1 MSRFSALTNSFSSH
15 PFIGATRQRAGSE
28 HDARHYPRVAPD
40 RDVRDPRR
48 GRDIAPELRGRHVG
62 SRRLRRRRQL
72 DGGQVYSIEER
83 NLHRGRHLRW
93 IRVHLLRRDPGTHV
107 RKGIRRDDVH
117 GDHVV
122 VHRHDAHRRQQ
133 ADGLHLQILGRRHH
147 TQSKYTYKQHKS
159 PQVAEATSLGTCPST
174 EATAIASGI
183 SWMSSVTRVN
193 PQFKCIANCA
203 AQPVDSCAD
212 PSPPPPPPSPP
223 PLADDDDA
231 ATGIRIV
238 SALLG
243 TVLALLIQL

>member
-1 MSRFSALTNSFSSH
+1 MPIQGVQWGTNLSVWHHSHHPCQPIHRNLINSETWHTCFQSRFSVLTNSFSSH

-28 HDARHYPRVAPD
+28 HDARHYHPD

-93 IRVHLLRRDPGTHV
+93 IRVHLQRRNPGTHV

-122 VHRHDAHRRQQ
+122 VHRHDAH
-133 ADGLHLQILGRRHH
+133 
-147 TQSKYTYKQHKS
+147 
-159 PQVAEATSLGTCPST
+159 
-174 EATAIASGI
+174 
-183 SWMSSVTRVN
+183 
-193 PQFKCIANCA
+193 
-203 AQPVDSCAD
+203 
-212 PSPPPPPPSPP
+212 
-223 PLADDDDA
+223 
-231 ATGIRIV
+231 
-238 SALLG
+238 
-243 TVLALLIQL
+243 

>member
-1 MSRFSALTNSFSSH
+1 MKNGTFTGEGTYGGSAYTYYGEIQAHTCAKASDGTMSTVTTWWYTDTTHTDGNKQMVCTYKSWA
-15 PFIGATRQRAGSE
+15 GAT
-28 HDARHYPRVAPD
+28 
-40 RDVRDPRR
+40 
-48 GRDIAPELRGRHVG
+48 
-62 SRRLRRRRQL
+62 
-72 DGGQVYSIEER
+72 
-83 NLHRGRHLRW
+83 
-93 IRVHLLRRDPGTHV
+93 
-107 RKGIRRDDVH
+107 
-117 GDHVV
+117 
-122 VHRHDAHRRQQ
+122 
-133 ADGLHLQILGRRHH
+133 

-212 PSPPPPPPSPP
+212 PSPPPPPPSPA

-238 SALLG
+238 GAILA
-243 TVLALLIQL
+243 TVLALLIRL